1 MKSMIQAFP
10 SNFKFGQATIYF
22 INENNFGNGTITT
35 TKKCPFQLV
44 EMICLTTWFVTL
56 KMTM

>member
-1 MKSMIQAFP
+1 MIQAFP